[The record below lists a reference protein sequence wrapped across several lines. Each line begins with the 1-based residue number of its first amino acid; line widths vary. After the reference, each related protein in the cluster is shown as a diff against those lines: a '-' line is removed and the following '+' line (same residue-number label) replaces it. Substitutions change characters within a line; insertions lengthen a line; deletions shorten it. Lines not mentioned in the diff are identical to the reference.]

1 MLPGVDM
8 RVMGVLSTIAGIVL
22 ILLGVLD
29 VFFTVL
35 HYDGFG
41 FLSSRLYNSLFNSVR
56 FLTRPLPRKYR
67 SLGLSMA
74 APLMVPATIAAWI
87 LLLSFGYA
95 LVYYESFD
103 VKTFYFSSPGLKPTF
118 LEALYLS
125 GTAISTVGF
134 GDITPQ
140 STFYQ
145 LVTISEALLGF
156 GVLTLAI
163 TYVLG
168 VYGVLQQLGVLAAG
182 VHHQAQDTDDP
193 WSILAPHFQEGTPVA
208 LDAHLMELHRELVEL
223 YEGIRRYP
231 VVYYYHS
238 RRAYRSVPYIFRM
251 IGGAAGALR
260 WGLPTSHPA
269 TQTPWLPTL
278 MTGVREN
285 TSFMERRFLSKRLE
299 DAPDPISF
307 EAFEKAMDGEREP
320 PDRLSQRFFEMQS
333 FMHELAR
340 IEETPDVKEAYGRY
354 LEWLPY
360 THRVRVFFE
369 ASAKDLG
376 YKLDELAQIPGERL
390 F

>member
-1 MLPGVDM
+1 M
-8 RVMGVLSTIAGIVL
+8 LSTVAGVIL
-22 ILLGVLD
+22 ILLGILD

-41 FLSSRLYNSLFNSVR
+41 FLSSRLYNNLFNAVR
-56 FLTRPLPRKYR
+56 FVTRPLPRKYR
-67 SLGLSMA
+67 ALGLSMA

-87 LLLSFGYA
+87 LLISFGYA
-95 LVYYESFD
+95 LVYYESIGA
-103 VKTFYFSSPGLKPTF
+103 KTFYFSSPGLKPSF

-168 VYGVLQQLGVLAAG
+168 IYGVLQQLGVLAAG
-182 VHHQAQDTDDP
+182 VHHQAQNTDDP
-193 WSILAPHFQEGTPVA
+193 WSILAPHFQGGEPVA
-208 LDAHLMELHRELVEL
+208 LESHLMELHRGIVEL
-223 YEGIRRYP
+223 YEGVRRYP

-238 RRAYRSVPYIFRM
+238 RRAYRSIPYVFRM

-260 WGLPTSHPA
+260 WGLPTDHPA

-285 TSFMERRFLSKRLE
+285 VDFMERRFLSERLE
-299 DAPDPISF
+299 EAPDPISF
-307 EAFEKAMDGEREP
+307 EAFEKALVGEEEP
-320 PDRLSQRFFEMQS
+320 PDWLSGRFFEMQS
-333 FMHELAR
+333 WMQNLAR
-340 IEETPDVKEAYGRY
+340 LEGPPDVKDAYRRY

-376 YKLDELAQIPGERL
+376 YRLDELSQIPGERL